1 LDLLSA
7 PTVRDIDVNGIIAA
21 GVSWSDPE
29 YTQAHALFNIVNNF
43 RWGSAWTYFN
53 PSQGFSLF
61 SDKTSASVSSGDM
74 IQGAIGNCWLI
85 AGIASVGKDKE
96 EIYKMFDQKEMNP
109 AGIYSVRL
117 YSFLGI
123 PVTVYVDD
131 KFPLDST
138 WRPVYAR
145 FTPEKEIWPMLLEKA
160 VSKLIGNFDM
170 TVSGTP
176 NDGMFLLTGGPSF
189 WYLNTSKTADLIHAD
204 IVNFMA

>member
-1 LDLLSA
+1 
-7 PTVRDIDVNGIIAA
+7 
-21 GVSWSDPE
+21 
-29 YTQAHALFNIVNNF
+29 
-43 RWGSAWTYFN
+43 
-53 PSQGFSLF
+53 
-61 SDKTSASVSSGDM
+61 M

-85 AGIASVGKDKE
+85 AGIASVGRDKE
-96 EIYKMFDQKEMNP
+96 EMYKLFQQQEMNS
-109 AGIYSVRL
+109 AGIYSVRIH
-117 YSFLGI
+117 SFLGI

-189 WYLNTSKTADLIHAD
+189 WSLNTSKTADLIHAD

>member
-1 LDLLSA
+1 
-7 PTVRDIDVNGIIAA
+7 
-21 GVSWSDPE
+21 
-29 YTQAHALFNIVNNF
+29 
-43 RWGSAWTYFN
+43 
-53 PSQGFSLF
+53 
-61 SDKTSASVSSGDM
+61 
-74 IQGAIGNCWLI
+74 
-85 AGIASVGKDKE
+85 VGRDKE
-96 EIYKMFDQKEMNP
+96 EIFKMFDQKEMNP

-204 IVNFMA
+204 IVNFMG